1 MKIDL
6 NYNQIE
12 TLKDM
17 VLDELGKQGSV
28 ENFKVF
34 TDEYRK
40 VVLPELDLLF
50 EKLDDALGLAAREE
64 NQREE
69 NQREGN

>member
-17 VLDELGKQGSV
+17 VLDELDKQGSV

-50 EKLDDALGLAAREE
+50 EKLDNALGPAAREE